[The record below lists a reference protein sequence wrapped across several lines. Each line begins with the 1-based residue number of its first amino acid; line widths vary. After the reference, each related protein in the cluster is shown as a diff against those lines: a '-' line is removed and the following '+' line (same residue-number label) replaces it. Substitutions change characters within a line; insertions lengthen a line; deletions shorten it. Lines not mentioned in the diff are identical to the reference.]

1 MSTKR
6 GGKATVSLTRKQR
19 QLRKEIEEI
28 ASVIGM
34 DHWNIEEYEDP
45 SEYRTEVLKGMKDQ
59 LVRSEIVM
67 RYTLLDE
74 FLTDIICDYY
84 FRRKKG
90 LIPYRTLW
98 KTKPFKIFIHH
109 LMDETYLLKKMT
121 IVHAIRPIPS
131 DVSSA
136 IARINDVR
144 NALTHSFFPEHRRR
158 YMADQKVMYKGVHL
172 FSVEGLER
180 FGEDYN
186 LADAYLVKRA
196 FNIKQ
201 WRPSQG

>member
-6 GGKATVSLTRKQR
+6 GDKDNSDAVSLTRKQR
-19 QLRKEIEEI
+19 QLRKEIEKI
-28 ASVIGM
+28 ASVISM
-34 DHWNIEEYEDP
+34 DHWKIEGYEGP

-59 LVRSEIVM
+59 LVRREVVM

-74 FLTDIICDYY
+74 FLTNIICDYY
-84 FRRKKG
+84 FRRKQRQVSY
-90 LIPYRTLW
+90 PTLW
-98 KTKPFKIFIHH
+98 KTKPFKIFVHH
-109 LMDETYLLKKMT
+109 LMDETYLLKKMA
-121 IVHAIRPIPS
+121 IVHAIKAIPS

-158 YMADQKVMYKGVHL
+158 YMAFQKVMYKGVPL
-172 FSVEGLER
+172 FSVEGVER

-186 LADAYLVKRA
+186 LAQTYLVRRE
-196 FNIKQ
+196 FNIKL
-201 WRPSQG
+201 

>member
-1 MSTKR
+1 
-6 GGKATVSLTRKQR
+6 
-19 QLRKEIEEI
+19 
-28 ASVIGM
+28 
-34 DHWNIEEYEDP
+34 
-45 SEYRTEVLKGMKDQ
+45 
-59 LVRSEIVM
+59 M

-84 FRRKKG
+84 FHRKKG
-90 LIPYRTLW
+90 QVPYPW
-98 KTKPFKIFIHH
+98 KTKAFKVFVHY
-109 LMDETYLLKKMT
+109 LMEETYLLKKRD
-121 IVHAIRPIPS
+121 IVHAIKAIPS

-172 FSVEGLER
+172 FSVEGLEK

-186 LADAYLVKRA
+186 LAQKHLVKTVER
-196 FNIKQ
+196 
-201 WRPSQG
+201 

>member
-6 GGKATVSLTRKQR
+6 GDKDGSDTVSLTRKQR
-19 QLRKEIEEI
+19 QLRKEIEKI
-28 ASVIGM
+28 ASAIGM
-34 DHWNIEEYEDP
+34 DHWNMEEYEGP
-45 SEYRTEVLKGMKDQ
+45 PEYRTEVLKRMQDQ
-59 LVRSEIVM
+59 LVRSEVVM

-90 LIPYRTLW
+90 QVSYRTLW
-98 KTKPFKIFIHH
+98 KTKPFKIFVHH
-109 LMDETYLLKKMT
+109 LMDETYVLKKMA
-121 IVHAIRPIPS
+121 IVHAIKAIPS
-131 DVSSA
+131 DASSA

-158 YMADQKVMYKGVHL
+158 YMADQKVIYKGVHL
-172 FSVEGLER
+172 FSVEGVEK

-186 LADAYLVKRA
+186 LAQKYLVRRGFK
-196 FNIKQ
+196 IKL
-201 WRPSQG
+201 

>member
-6 GGKATVSLTRKQR
+6 GDKDGNDTVSLTRKQR
-19 QLRKEIEEI
+19 QLRKEIEKI
-28 ASVIGM
+28 ASVISM
-34 DHWNIEEYEDP
+34 DHWNIEGYEGP

-59 LVRSEIVM
+59 LIRSEVVM

-90 LIPYRTLW
+90 QVSYRTLW
-98 KTKPFKIFIHH
+98 KTKPLKIFVHH
-109 LMDETYLLKKMT
+109 LMDETYLLKKMA
-121 IVHAIRPIPS
+121 IVHAIKAIPS

-172 FSVEGLER
+172 FSVEGVER

-186 LADAYLVKRA
+186 LAQKYLVKRA
-196 FNIKQ
+196 FNVKV
-201 WRPSQG
+201 